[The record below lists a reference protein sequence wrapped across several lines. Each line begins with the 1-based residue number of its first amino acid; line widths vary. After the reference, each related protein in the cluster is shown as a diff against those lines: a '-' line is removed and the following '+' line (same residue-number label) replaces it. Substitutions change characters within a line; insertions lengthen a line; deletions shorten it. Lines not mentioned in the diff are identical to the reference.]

1 MARQNGVLKA
11 YERNQTM
18 NNSSSTDTGAVQAL
32 LMKKRRDTNTYSKGV
47 TPSKAPVF
55 DVMGGIQKWL
65 GGNKKKPAAAL
76 PKSSPARVPKNPYLE
91 KPMTNAQRDS
101 LSKKYLGK

>member
-1 MARQNGVLKA
+1 MARQNGVMKA
-11 YERNQTM
+11 YNRNMAM
-18 NNSSSTDTGAVQAL
+18 NTSTPEDAAKSL
-32 LMKKRRDTNTYSKGV
+32 IKKNNRDKDMYSESV
-47 TPSKAPVF
+47 SPPKAPVF

-91 KPMTNAQRDS
+91 KPMTTAQRDS